1 MKTAATKELSAGPQA
16 ELRVG
21 AAGQGWWQT
30 LISSPP
36 LLCCYTEPSTF
47 VYLRC
52 SSVWL
57 QLQAANYEEEKR
69 EASGS
74 HPYYMQPR
82 L

>member
-36 LLCCYTEPSTF
+36 TALLLHRAQHLCLSQVLLC
-47 VYLRC
+47 VAAIA
-52 SSVWL
+52 SSKL
-57 QLQAANYEEEKR
+57 
-69 EASGS
+69 
-74 HPYYMQPR
+74 
-82 L
+82 